1 MKQAELARYGMASK
15 APTIRGLAAGRRTAT
30 MLATVRHLHGAAI
43 DDALLLFD
51 ALMTT
56 KLLARAERLSTT
68 EKLRTLPR
76 FRKAAGV
83 VAGVLAAL
91 KDVAEAEAE
100 ADAELA
106 AQAEADGIT
115 AERVFLSKAWE
126 QIEQVVGRE
135 ELAKALETVVELSR
149 TPMRMATRRGGRS
162 W

>member
-1 MKQAELARYGMASK
+1 M
-15 APTIRGLAAGRRTAT
+15 
-30 MLATVRHLHGAAI
+30 
-43 DDALLLFD
+43 
-51 ALMTT
+51 
-56 KLLARAERLSTT
+56 
-68 EKLRTLPR
+68 
-76 FRKAAGV
+76 